1 MTQEEV
7 GRKME
12 MLAEWPCFAILS
24 DPGHP
29 GKETRELGALF
40 KDSFA
45 GCLDMRIV
53 SRHSD

>member
-1 MTQEEV
+1 
-7 GRKME
+7 ME